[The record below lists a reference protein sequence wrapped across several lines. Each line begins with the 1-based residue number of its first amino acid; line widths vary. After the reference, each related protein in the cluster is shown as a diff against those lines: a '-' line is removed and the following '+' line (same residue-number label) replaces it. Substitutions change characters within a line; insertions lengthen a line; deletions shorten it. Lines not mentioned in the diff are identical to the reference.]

1 MFLLELIFWLSGAL
15 VVYAF
20 GFYKPMLS
28 LLCRLCPTTDYASY
42 RREDEDLPSVTMIIS
57 AFNEAAVIEEKLQNA
72 VAIDYPADKFQVVVI
87 SDASDD
93 GTDELVTA
101 LAGTLAATQP
111 QINLHRQQQRL
122 GKTAGINTAIENIE
136 SQLVVFSDANAMY
149 ESNAVYELVKYFK
162 DTRVGYVVG
171 AALYNV
177 EEKNLANASESEYW
191 DSELAIKAMEAK
203 ISSVV
208 GGDGAIYGIRREL
221 YQPLEQDDINDF
233 ANPLQIVAA
242 GHRGAFNGDAI
253 CYEDS
258 AESFDK
264 EYKRKR
270 RIVNRSFRALS
281 RYLPRFNLREH
292 KLFLFLLF
300 SHKVFRWFSGVF
312 ILACCASAL
321 ILSATG
327 AGWVYT
333 LGLLGILGTMVL
345 ALVGKRVSEQGES
358 SNPLTMLYYFYL
370 VNLGAVLGIVDNIR
384 GKRHVTWDHIRKS
397 NQ

>member
-1 MFLLELIFWLSGAL
+1 M
-15 VVYAF
+15 
-20 GFYKPMLS
+20 
-28 LLCRLCPTTDYASY
+28 
-42 RREDEDLPSVTMIIS
+42 
-57 AFNEAAVIEEKLQNA
+57 
-72 VAIDYPADKFQVVVI
+72 
-87 SDASDD
+87 
-93 GTDELVTA
+93 
-101 LAGTLAATQP
+101 
-111 QINLHRQQQRL
+111 
-122 GKTAGINTAIENIE
+122 
-136 SQLVVFSDANAMY
+136 VFSDANAMY

-208 GGDGAIYGIRREL
+208 GGDGAIYCIRREL

-321 ILSATG
+321 ILSAAG
-327 AGWVYT
+327 AGWIYT